1 MSPRSGSSVP
11 AYEAVPAYE
20 SVSSWRQPEPEP
32 VSPERAALIARIAA
46 RLTELG
52 PGRLRVA
59 IDGFTA
65 AGKTSFGHELAS
77 AIRAL
82 GRPTLRACL
91 DDFKKPW
98 GEARELGYDRL
109 SGEGYYRN
117 AYDFRDARELLLA
130 PAGPAGSGNV
140 VLCAR
145 DPITGIDHRAAT
157 VAAPDDA
164 VLIVDSVFA
173 FRPEYDEFWDFRI
186 WLEVGA
192 DLALARGI
200 ARDAEREGSPEEAE
214 QLHRDRYHAAEN
226 LYLAEVD
233 PVSRADVVI
242 DNRDFACPRIL

>member
-1 MSPRSGSSVP
+1 MQTGGP
-11 AYEAVPAYE
+11 AQSHD
-20 SVSSWRQPEPEP
+20 SVSSWRQPEPQQA
-32 VSPERAALIARIAA
+32 SQQRTALIVAVAA
-46 RLTELG
+46 RVADLG
-52 PGRLRVA
+52 TGRLRVA

-77 AIRAL
+77 AVRAL

-91 DDFKKPW
+91 DDFKNPW
-98 GEARELGYDRL
+98 SEARKLGYDRI

-117 AYDFRDARELLLA
+117 AYDFRAARELLLG
-130 PAGPAGSGNV
+130 PSGPAGSGNV

-145 DPITGIDHRAAT
+145 DPLTGIDHRATT
-157 VAAPDDA
+157 VFAPGDA
-164 VLIVDSVFA
+164 ILIVDSVFA

-186 WLEVGA
+186 WLQVDP

-214 QLHRDRYHAAEN
+214 RLHRDRYHAAET
-226 LYLAEVD
+226 LYVAEVD

-242 DNRDFACPRIL
+242 DNRDFARPRVL